1 MRFLPR
7 FTSHGKPD
15 RGDGRLRIPG
25 PVKGAGEMF
34 RSIFLV
40 LFLNLWIE
48 SLAFAV
54 PGDPSKSEV
63 IREEVLFSAS
73 GEALGQ
79 VASGRFDLLRRE
91 DGTVVRTLGSDF
103 ALRLNP
109 DLMPGIYRMSVRCLA
124 PSTSTD
130 SFWLEING
138 ERQPQAIVLPKG
150 AYGEVHRGFR
160 LDVPGRTDI
169 RLVLRERPGVSVAQ
183 LKLTH
188 LTVQYD
194 AALVIRPDLARER
207 PRLFLTRWDI
217 QRLRDVQ
224 RGAACRRLYRR
235 QGMLRGTPPP
245 RTGPPKRAGWAWRME
260 NQAIPCLLANSSDAN
275 ERFDA
280 IRRHILTICTYD
292 KWLPDGWSH
301 STPDLDLDA
310 AYMIHGTA
318 IAYDWLYN
326 WFTAEERRIIREKLT
341 YQARL
346 MFEASFLERMY
357 WARTVQQN
365 HYWFDNYAIGVAGAA
380 LYGEVPEAEV
390 WMAWSWDR
398 LQGTLKTFGE
408 DGGFHE
414 GPAYWNFSMGSLFRW
429 IDLYEHTTGQTI
441 AYADT
446 WLRKTGYFPIHYV
459 YPDLR
464 SGAAIEDTFRPGVVP
479 SLETLLWLAARNRD
493 PRLFRI
499 AELIHAGKHSTHW
512 WTLKALAAD
521 IGAAA
526 GTLDEM
532 MPALAYYPDV
542 EMYFARTSWRTD
554 ATMFAFEA
562 RPLGGHTLARL
573 NEAYPWIRGVGHNH
587 PAQNSFVLYGNGK
600 ELLID
605 PGYTLKKET
614 ANHNTVLVDGQ
625 GQYGDGER
633 WPRWYPGWSHIG
645 YASAQFPYVRG
656 EAASAY
662 PPELGLK
669 RFTRQMLMLD
679 GKRIL
684 IADHLEADR
693 PRRFTWL
700 LHFDEDAEVV
710 SAGEGRF
717 AASYDGAP
725 LQIDVLTPHGLA
737 SHIDRYEPT
746 WNNIARPDYH
756 PRVGR
761 LQLTTGAVGATPVVA
776 VLGLEP
782 GAARPTI
789 DIGPR
794 VLLVAFPDSTR
805 VGFNRTAEVVA
816 VDGLETDGRAV
827 VITPE
832 GNGGRRARV
841 LDMLRYRDGSGLLH
855 DIPEREGEFVLANGV
870 WLPTFPVAPVVVT
883 ADFDGNRT
891 VGFSDFLAFA
901 QAFGARAGQEDWD
914 ARFDLNGDGEVGFGD
929 FLLFAIQFG
938 RRDSGN

>member
-1 MRFLPR
+1 MTRRYFY
-7 FTSHGKPD
+7 
-15 RGDGRLRIPG
+15 
-25 PVKGAGEMF
+25 
-34 RSIFLV
+34 LV
-40 LFLNLWIE
+40 LFFTVWME
-48 SLAFAV
+48 SPAAAL
-54 PGDPSKSEV
+54 PEDPSRSDL
-63 IREEVLFSAS
+63 IREEELFSAA
-73 GEALGQ
+73 GEALNQ
-79 VASGRFDLLRRE
+79 VASGRFDWVRRE
-91 DGTVVRTLGSDF
+91 PGTVIRTLGTDF
-103 ALRLNP
+103 ALTLDR
-109 DLMPGIYRMSVRCLA
+109 DLMPGIYRLSVLCMA
-124 PSTSTD
+124 PTTSTD
-130 SFWLEING
+130 SFWLEVNG
-138 ERQPQAIVLPKG
+138 ERQPQAIVLPKDEYSE
-150 AYGEVHRGFR
+150 AHRGFR
-160 LDVPGRTDI
+160 LDAPGRTSI
-169 RLVLRERPGVSVAQ
+169 RLVLRERPGVSIAR

-188 LTVQYD
+188 LTVDFD
-194 AALVIRPDLARER
+194 AASVIRPALTGER
-207 PRLFLTRWDI
+207 PRLFVTRWDLE
-217 QRLRDVQ
+217 RLRDAQ
-224 RGAACRRLYRR
+224 RSAAGQRLYHR
-235 QGMLRGTPPP
+235 QGMMRGAPPP

-260 NQAIPCLLANSSDAN
+260 NQAIPCLLSNSPDAP
-275 ERFDA
+275 ERFEA
-280 IRRHILTICTYD
+280 IRRHVLTICTYD

-326 WFTAEERRIIREKLT
+326 WFTAEERRIIREKLA

-346 MFEASFLERMY
+346 MFDASFMERMY

-398 LQGTLKTFGE
+398 LQGTLKTFAA

-429 IDLYEHTTGQTI
+429 IDLYEHTTGQPI

-446 WLRKTGYFPIHYV
+446 WLRKTGYFPIHYL

-479 SLETLLWLAARNRD
+479 TLETLLWLAARNND
-493 PRLFRI
+493 ARLFKV
-499 AELIHAGKHSTHW
+499 AELVHEGNRSTHW
-512 WTLKALAAD
+512 WTLKALAAGID
-521 IGAAA
+521 PAT
-526 GTLDEM
+526 GTLDEL
-532 MPALAYYPDV
+532 MPKRAYYPDV
-542 EMYFARTSWRTD
+542 EMYFARTSWRSD
-554 ATMFAFEA
+554 ATMFALGA

-573 NEAYPWIRGVGHNH
+573 IETYPWIGGVGHNH
-587 PAQNSFVLYGNGK
+587 PAQNSFVLYGRGK

-605 PGYTLKKET
+605 PGYTLKKLT

-645 YASAQFPYVRG
+645 YASTQFPYVRG

-679 GKRIL
+679 ARRVV

-700 LHFDEDAEVV
+700 LHFDEDANVV
-710 SAGEGRF
+710 SAGEGRYS
-717 AASYDGAP
+717 ATYDGAS
-725 LQIDVLTPHGLA
+725 LQIAILTPEGMA

-756 PRVGR
+756 PQVGR
-761 LQLTTGAVGATPVVA
+761 LQLTTGPLRATPIVA
-776 VLGLEP
+776 VLGLDPSAQPALEATS
-782 GAARPTI
+782 G
-789 DIGPR
+789 
-794 VLLVAFPDSTR
+794 VLLVTFGDSAR

-827 VITPE
+827 VITPD
-832 GNGGRRARV
+832 GAGGRRARV
-841 LDMLRYRDGSGLLH
+841 LDMLRYRDGSGRLR
-855 DIPEREGEFVLANGV
+855 DFADGEGDFVLANGV
-870 WLPTFPVAPVVVT
+870 WLPAFQASPVDLS
-883 ADFDGNRT
+883 ADFDGNGT
-891 VGFSDFLAFA
+891 VGFSDFLALA
-901 QAFGARAGQEDWD
+901 QAFGSRAGTAGWD
-914 ARFDLNGDGEVGFGD
+914 ARFDLNRDGEVGFRD
-929 FLLFAIQFG
+929 FLSLAAQFG
-938 RRDSGN
+938 RRNTGN

>member
-1 MRFLPR
+1 MSGSGIIGRVRRAGMMRRYFYP
-7 FTSHGKPD
+7 
-15 RGDGRLRIPG
+15 
-25 PVKGAGEMF
+25 
-34 RSIFLV
+34 V
-40 LFLNLWIE
+40 LFFAFWME
-48 SLAFAV
+48 SPAIAL
-54 PGDPSKSEV
+54 PDDPSKSDL
-63 IREEVLFSAS
+63 IREALLFSAS
-73 GEALGQ
+73 GDALRSI
-79 VASGRFDLLRRE
+79 ASGRFDLVRRE
-91 DGTVVRTLGSDF
+91 EGTVVRTLGADF
-103 ALRLNP
+103 ALRL
-109 DLMPGIYRMSVRCLA
+109 DLELMPGIYRLSVRCLA
-124 PSTSTD
+124 PTTSTD
-130 SFWLEING
+130 SFWLELNG
-138 ERQPQAIVLPKG
+138 ERQPQAIVLPTG
-150 AYGEVHRGFR
+150 LYGEVHRGFR

-169 RLVLRERPGVSVAQ
+169 RLVLRERPGASVAR
-183 LKLTH
+183 LKLTR
-188 LTVQYD
+188 LTVDLD
-194 AALVIRPDLARER
+194 ATSVFRPDLAGER
-207 PRLFLTRWDI
+207 PRLFLTRWDV
-217 QRLRDVQ
+217 QRLRDAQ
-224 RGAACRRLYRR
+224 RSEAGRRLYRR

-245 RTGPPKRAGWAWRME
+245 GTGPPKRAGWTWRME
-260 NQAIPCLLANSSDAN
+260 NQAIPCLLANSPDAN
-275 ERFDA
+275 ERFEA
-280 IRRHILTICTYD
+280 IRRHILTICAYD

-301 STPDLDLDA
+301 ATPDLDLDA

-326 WFTAEERRIIREKLT
+326 WFTEEERRTIREKLT

-429 IDLYEHTTGQTI
+429 IDLYEHITGQTI

-479 SLETLLWLAARNRD
+479 SLESLLWLAARNED
-493 PRLFRI
+493 ARLFKV
-499 AELIHAGKHSTHW
+499 AELIHEGKQSTHW
-512 WTLKALAAD
+512 WMLKALAAD
-521 IGAAA
+521 VGAAA
-526 GTLDEM
+526 GTLDEL

-554 ATMFAFEA
+554 ATMFALEA

-587 PAQNSFVLYGNGK
+587 PAQNSFVLYGSGK

-645 YASAQFPYVRG
+645 YASTQFPYVRG

-679 GKRIL
+679 GKRIM
-684 IADHLEADR
+684 IADDLEADR

-700 LHFDEDAEVV
+700 LHFDEDAEVT

-717 AASYDGAP
+717 SASYQGAA
-725 LQIDVLTPHGLA
+725 LHIDMLTPEGMA

-761 LQLTTGAVGATPVVA
+761 LQLTTAPLRTTPIVA
-776 VLGLEP
+776 VLGLDP
-782 GAARPTI
+782 SATRPALETTS
-789 DIGPR
+789 G
-794 VLLVAFPDSTR
+794 VLLVTFADSTR
-805 VGFNRTAEVVA
+805 VGFNRTGEVVA

-827 VITPE
+827 VITID
-832 GNGGRRARV
+832 GSGGRSARA
-841 LDMLRYRDGSGLLH
+841 LDMLRYRDVSGRLR
-855 DIPEREGEFVLANGV
+855 DFPGGEGEFVLANGV
-870 WLPTFPVAPVVVT
+870 WLPAFKESPVVLS
-883 ADFDGNRT
+883 ADFDGNGT
-891 VGFSDFLAFA
+891 VGFSDFLSLA
-901 QAFGARAGQEDWD
+901 QAFGSRAGRAGWD
-914 ARFDLNGDGEVGFGD
+914 ARFDLNGDGEVGFRD
-929 FLLFAIQFG
+929 FLILAAQFG
-938 RRDSGN
+938 WRNTGN